1 MPPVPQSQFCENL
14 KHVIMRQTKKEILQG
29 IEDKVQSSRI
39 IGNNTLGIFYKD
51 GTEAIRFHNTDI
63 LFVKDGIVTLNSGG
77 WKTNTTKDR
86 INGFLRHFDVPFY
99 IQQRNHQW
107 FIGEGVFYDGMQFR
121 NDEQISPIMKDN
133 ADGRSKMLKRI
144 RKYCALITKDN
155 LPFPDSGDCWY
166 CLMKTDKDKKT
177 LGDAFGDT
185 SHLVSHLEEGYVVG
199 SLLVNAMRE
208 AGYRNEQISFHYQ
221 LKLVDTFK
229 RVLKKYLIKRLI
241 AQ

>member
-1 MPPVPQSQFCENL
+1 
-14 KHVIMRQTKKEILQG
+14 MRQIKKEMLQG
-29 IEDKVQSSRI
+29 IEDKVQSIRI
-39 IGNNTLGIFYKD
+39 IGNNTLSIIYKD
-51 GTEAIRFHNTDI
+51 GTEAIRFHSTDV
-63 LFVKDGIVTLNSGG
+63 LSVKDGIVTLNSGG

-107 FIGEGVFYDGMQFR
+107 FIGEGIFYDGIQFK
-121 NDEQISPIMKDN
+121 NGQQISPVQTDN
-133 ADGRSKMLKRI
+133 KLERDKMLKRI
-144 RKYCALITKDN
+144 SKYCALVTKDN

-177 LGDAFGDT
+177 LGDALGDT
-185 SHLVSHLEEGYVVG
+185 SHLISHLEKGYVVG

-208 AGYRNEQISFHYQ
+208 AGYRDEQISFHYQ

-229 RVLKKYLIKRLI
+229 HVLKKYLIKRLI

>member
-1 MPPVPQSQFCENL
+1 
-14 KHVIMRQTKKEILQG
+14 MRQTKKEMLQG

-63 LFVKDGIVTLNSGG
+63 LFVKDGVVTLNSGG
-77 WKTNTTKDR
+77 WKTVTTKDR
-86 INGFLRHFDVPFY
+86 INQFLRHFDVPFY

-107 FIGEGVFYDGMQFR
+107 FIAQGIFYDGMQFK
-121 NDEQISPIMKDN
+121 NGQQISPVQTDN
-133 ADGRSKMLKRI
+133 KLERDKMLKRI
-144 RKYCALITKDN
+144 KKYVDLITEDN
-155 LPFPDSGDCWY
+155 LPFPDNGDCWY
-166 CLMKTDKDKKT
+166 CLMTTKDSGKT

-185 SHLVSHLEEGYVVG
+185 SHLISHLEEGYVVG

-208 AGYRNEQISFHYQ
+208 AGYRDEQISFHYH

-229 RVLKKYLIKRLI
+229 KVVKKYLVKRLVK
-241 AQ
+241 

>member
-1 MPPVPQSQFCENL
+1 M
-14 KHVIMRQTKKEILQG
+14 KQTKKEMLQG

-39 IGNNTLGIFYKD
+39 FGNNTLRIIYKD

-63 LFVKDGIVTLNSGG
+63 LSVKDGVVTLNSGG

-86 INGFLRHFDVPFY
+86 INQYLNHFDVPFY

-107 FIGEGVFYDGMQFR
+107 FIAQGIFYDGMQFK
-121 NDEQISPIMKDN
+121 NGQQISPVQTDN
-133 ADGRSKMLKRI
+133 KLERDKMLKRI
-144 RKYCALITKDN
+144 KKYVDLITEDN
-155 LPFPDSGDCWY
+155 LPIPNSGDCWY
-166 CLMKTDKDKKT
+166 CLMTTKDSGKA

-185 SHLVSHLEEGYVVG
+185 SHLISHLEEGYVVG

-208 AGYRNEQISFHYQ
+208 AGYRQEQISFHYH

>member
-1 MPPVPQSQFCENL
+1 M
-14 KHVIMRQTKKEILQG
+14 KQTKKEMLQG

-39 IGNNTLGIFYKD
+39 FGNNTLRIIYKD

-63 LFVKDGIVTLNSGG
+63 LSVKDGVVTLNSGG

-86 INGFLRHFDVPFY
+86 INQYLNHFDVPFY

-107 FIGEGVFYDGMQFR
+107 FIAQGIFYDGMQFK
-121 NDEQISPIMKDN
+121 NGQQISPVQTDN
-133 ADGRSKMLKRI
+133 KLERDKMLKRI
-144 RKYCALITKDN
+144 KKYVDLITEDN
-155 LPFPDSGDCWY
+155 LPIPNSGDCWY
-166 CLMKTDKDKKT
+166 CLMTTKDSGKA

-185 SHLVSHLEEGYVVG
+185 SHLISHLEEGYVVG

-208 AGYRNEQISFHYQ
+208 AGYRDEQISFHYH

>member
-1 MPPVPQSQFCENL
+1 
-14 KHVIMRQTKKEILQG
+14 MRQTKKEMLQG

-51 GTEAIRFHNTDI
+51 GTEAIRFHSTDV
-63 LFVKDGIVTLNSGG
+63 LSAKGGVVTLNSGG
-77 WKTNTTKDR
+77 WKTTTTKDR
-86 INGFLRHFDVPFY
+86 INGFLRHFDVPLY

-177 LGDAFGDT
+177 LGDAFGDI
-185 SHLVSHLEEGYVVG
+185 SHLISHLEEGYVVG